1 MRILAI
7 GDIVGKNGTDFVR
20 SRLTQFKREHE
31 IDMVIANAENSAE
44 GNGILP
50 AVASS
55 LLENGVDVITGGNHS
70 FRRREIFPFL
80 SNNRRITRP
89 YNYPPATTP

>member
-31 IDMVIANAENSAE
+31 VDMVIANAENSAE
-44 GNGILP
+44 GNGRRSGGRLRP
-50 AVASS
+50 AV
-55 LLENGVDVITGGNHS
+55 
-70 FRRREIFPFL
+70 RRKDC
-80 SNNRRITRP
+80 
-89 YNYPPATTP
+89 